1 MAGKPTPSQA
11 PKPGQPAEAP
21 RNAGTGRRFRTVVVE
36 ETGVRLGRLARAIR
50 GEELQI
56 AFLALVVGALAGYAA
71 TGFRLLIGWVQ
82 YLFYGE
88 TAEKLYSTALALP
101 WWQVLLAPAAC
112 GLLVGLFIHYTLP
125 GRRPQGVA
133 DVMESAALRDG
144 RMSFR
149 YAAVATVANAASIG
163 GGASVGREGPVVL
176 LGASLASTIAKRLGY
191 SRSTMLTMLGC
202 GAASAVAAS
211 FNAPLAGALFALEVV
226 VGHYRLKAFAPVVM
240 ASVTGTIISRL
251 HFGDF
256 PAFIKPEYEIVSF
269 LEFPAFALLGVS
281 AAVAA
286 VAMMAVI
293 ILVHM
298 GARRMP
304 WPAWVNPAAAGL
316 MVGAIALI
324 FPQVLGVGYEATD
337 RVLRGDFGF
346 WLLIGIIVAKIA
358 ATGLSIGG
366 GFGGGV
372 FSPSLMLGAMVGA
385 AFGALA
391 GSVFP
396 ELASDRGAYTLVGM
410 GAVAGAV
417 LGAPI
422 STILIIFELTGDYK
436 VTLGVM
442 LAVVIASAITQA
454 LFGRSF
460 FHWQLSRRGIM
471 AHMDHA
477 ERLIQRT
484 TMESLALPAVP
495 VMHQSCSVADAR
507 TMLLAAPGRPIYVVD
522 DEGGLRG
529 AIGLRDLFAFGFDAA
544 REAHEAVE
552 NVMRTPPFLLA
563 EDNVEDA
570 VQLFSRSSEVMLPVV
585 RGHADRALVGEVRQ
599 RDVMVAYHD
608 AHEAAREA

>member
-1 MAGKPTPSQA
+1 MAGKRTSLHRPE
-11 PKPGQPAEAP
+11 PARTFERP
-21 RNAGTGRRFRTVVVE
+21 RNVETRHRFRAALVKE
-36 ETGVRLGRLARAIR
+36 IGLRIGRLVRALR
-50 GEELQI
+50 SEELQI
-56 AFLALVVGALAGYAA
+56 AFLALIVGALAGYAA
-71 TGFRLLIGWVQ
+71 TGFRLLIGWIQ

-88 TAEKLYSTALALP
+88 TGEKLYSTALALP
-101 WWQVLLAPAAC
+101 WWQILLAPTVC
-112 GLLVGLFIHYTLP
+112 GLIVGLFIRYALSD
-125 GRRPQGVA
+125 RRPQGVA
-133 DVMESAALRDG
+133 DVIEAAALRDG

-149 YAAVATVANAASIG
+149 HAALASLANAASIG

-191 SRSTMLTMLGC
+191 SRSAMLTMMGC

-226 VGHYRLKAFAPVVM
+226 VGNYRLKAFAPVVM
-240 ASVTGTIISRL
+240 ASVTGTIVSRL

-256 PAFIKPEYEIVSF
+256 PAFIKPEYEIASF
-269 LEFPAFALLGVS
+269 FEFPAFALLGVS
-281 AAVAA
+281 AAVAT
-286 VAMMAVI
+286 VAMMSAI
-293 ILVHM
+293 ILISM
-298 GARRMP
+298 SARRMP
-304 WPAWVNPAAAGL
+304 WPTWANTAFAGL
-316 MVGAIALI
+316 LVGAIALV
-324 FPQVLGVGYEATD
+324 FPQVLGVGYEVTD
-337 RVLRGDFGF
+337 RALRGDFGF
-346 WLLIGIIVAKIA
+346 WLLIGIIVAKIV

-396 ELASDRGAYTLVGM
+396 DIASDRGAYTLVGM

-442 LAVVIASAITQA
+442 VAVVIASAITQVV
-454 LFGRSF
+454 FGRSF
-460 FHWQLSRRGIM
+460 FHWQLSSRGIM
-471 AHMDHA
+471 AHLDYA
-477 ERLIQRT
+477 ERQIQRT
-484 TMESLALPAVP
+484 TMASLALPTAP
-495 VMHQSCSVADAR
+495 VMHHSCTIADAQ
-507 TMLLAAPGRPIYVVD
+507 TMLLAAPSRIIYVVD
-522 DEGGLRG
+522 DKGELRG
-529 AIGLRDLFAFGFDAA
+529 AVGLGDLFAFGSDAV

-552 NVMRTPPFLLA
+552 HVMRKPPFLLA
-563 EDNVEDA
+563 EDNIEDA
-570 VQLFSRSSEVMLPVV
+570 IQLFSRSSEVILPVV
-585 RGHADRALVGEVRQ
+585 KDRSQRILVGEVRQ